1 MMRRVL
7 LLAAAV
13 GCIALG
19 AVGGAGATPASPFLG
34 TWWAVDTSDGSL
46 EQLTFGAD
54 GTMFF
59 RDDSAHAC
67 NGVAALALDTGVVT
81 GNTWTGSGT
90 ASLRCPA
97 VGTTLSGLFFQFTLN
112 PDGTLSGSAGPE
124 LWTRARP

>member
-7 LLAAAV
+7 LLTAGLACV
-13 GCIALG
+13 ALG
-19 AVGGAGATPASPFLG
+19 AGSAGATPASPFLG

-46 EQLTFGAD
+46 EQLTFGA
-54 GTMFF
+54 GGAMFF
-59 RDDSAHAC
+59 RDDSAHVC
-67 NGVAALALDTGVVT
+67 NGVAALAQDTGVVT
-81 GNTWTGSGT
+81 GSTWTGSGT

-97 VGTTLSGLFFQFTLN
+97 VGTTLSGLFFQFTVS